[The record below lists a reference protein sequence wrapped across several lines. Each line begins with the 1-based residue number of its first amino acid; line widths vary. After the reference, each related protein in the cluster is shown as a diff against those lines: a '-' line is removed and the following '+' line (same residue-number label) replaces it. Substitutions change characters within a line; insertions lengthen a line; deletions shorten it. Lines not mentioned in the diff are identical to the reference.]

1 MTLLLEG
8 KNEIKHD
15 YKTAYSYANQIAAK
29 GHTFG
34 TYLFAMMNEYN
45 IGSVINSC
53 DITINFFQNVADKS
67 VTTKNNLNLAND
79 YYLHKHYKS
88 AFLLYLELAEEGIEL
103 GQLNSALL
111 LKNYDIFIDKNY
123 QKFLTVKFMKMA
135 KKKGNILSKIMLAD
149 FYFIG
154 YGELKPNFQ
163 KAKKL
168 YESAYS
174 SIGINKFYQAHVLFN
189 IGLMYNFG
197 YGIDKNT
204 TIANNYFLQSMKLE
218 KHIKYPYLLIRIINK
233 FDHLEFNS
241 FIKNQINNIFYFFF
255 GKK

>member
-1 MTLLLEG
+1 
-8 KNEIKHD
+8 
-15 YKTAYSYANQIAAK
+15 
-29 GHTFG
+29 
-34 TYLFAMMNEYN
+34 MMNEYN

-67 VTTKNNLNLAND
+67 ITSKNNFNLAND

-103 GQLNSALL
+103 GQLNTALL

-135 KKKGNILSKIMLAD
+135 KNKGNILSKIMLAD
-149 FYFIG
+149 FYFTG
-154 YGELKPNFQ
+154 YGELKQNFQ

-218 KHIKYPYLLIRIINK
+218 KYIKYPYLLIRIINK
-233 FDHLEFNS
+233 FDHLEFSS
-241 FIKNQINNIFYFFF
+241 FIKNRVNKFLDFFF
-255 GKK
+255 GSWWKKSFYIITIILYISFCFSLNLQSN